1 MGLFAKDLNTMDDL
15 FVHALRDIYYAEN
28 RFVEAL
34 PDMLKRTSSPQLKQA
49 FRSHLGETETQVL
62 RLQEVFRMY
71 GAEVKGIDCPAFD
84 GLIEEADD
92 VADEVEDRKV
102 LDAALI
108 AAAQAVEHYQIARYS
123 SLIAWAKELGR
134 SDCANILEKN
144 LAEAKAADRRLAVT
158 AESGVITA
166 AAAV

>member
-1 MGLFAKDLNTMDDL
+1 MGLFARDLSTMDDL

-28 RFVEAL
+28 RIVKTL
-34 PDMLKRTSSPQLKQA
+34 PDMVEKASSPQLKQA
-49 FRSHLGETETQVL
+49 FRSHLGETETQIL

-71 GAEVKGIDCPAFD
+71 GAEVKGVDCPAFD

-92 VADEVEDRKV
+92 VADEVEDRKI

-108 AAAQAVEHYQIARYS
+108 AAAQAVEHYEIARYG

-134 SDCANILEKN
+134 NDCASVLEKS
-144 LAEAKAADRRLAVT
+144 LAEEKAADRKLTVT
-158 AESGVITA
+158 AEE
-166 AAAV
+166 

>member
-71 GAEVKGIDCPAFD
+71 GAEVKGS
-84 GLIEEADD
+84 
-92 VADEVEDRKV
+92 
-102 LDAALI
+102 
-108 AAAQAVEHYQIARYS
+108 IARLSMAS
-123 SLIAWAKELGR
+123 SRRPTMWRTRSKIGR
-134 SDCANILEKN
+134 CWTPL
-144 LAEAKAADRRLAVT
+144 
-158 AESGVITA
+158 
-166 AAAV
+166 

>member
-1 MGLFAKDLNTMDDL
+1 M
-15 FVHALRDIYYAEN
+15 
-28 RFVEAL
+28 
-34 PDMLKRTSSPQLKQA
+34 
-49 FRSHLGETETQVL
+49 
-62 RLQEVFRMY
+62 
-71 GAEVKGIDCPAFD
+71 
-84 GLIEEADD
+84 
-92 VADEVEDRKV
+92 ADEVEDRKV